1 MGKPLFDLTK
11 GIETYK
17 ADIEEAMNNPRLGGR
32 DKSNLLVK
40 FGILTRYLICWAK
53 RHDLYTSEIAR
64 MKPQEKYRV
73 ILKMY
78 EAHRVEGIEN
88 YGVREQEAL
97 EAYTD
102 TFNALKEDK
111 AHDTE

>member
-17 ADIEEAMNNPRLGGR
+17 ADIEQAMNNPRLGGR
-32 DKSNLLVK
+32 DKNNLLVK

-53 RHDLYTSEIAR
+53 RHDLYTPEIAR
-64 MKPQEKYRV
+64 MTPQEKYRV

-78 EAHRVEGIEN
+78 EEKREKGEEN
-88 YGVREQEAL
+88 YGTREQEAL
-97 EAYTD
+97 EAYTT
-102 TFNALKEDK
+102 TFNEIKEEQ
-111 AHDTE
+111 A